1 MSKQPNSKHPDNQQP
16 DNQKA
21 KQNSVG
27 ISRDTLERGE
37 VMDAARARDGAN
49 SAILSDEALLASRR
63 AIVPDDYVGEDI
75 WVFGYGSLIWNP
87 MVQYSEKLDALV
99 HGFHRRFCMWTRIG
113 RGSPE
118 CPGLVLALDNGGS
131 TKGVIFRIPADIA
144 PQELDLLWR
153 REMMADSY
161 RPVWLTAKTN
171 KGPVRALSFAIRRN
185 RPVFA
190 PPMPNTEVAR
200 IIYQA
205 KGFVGPCKDYLENTQ
220 KALLD
225 AGIYDKQMIKL
236 AALVKELEAADKHI

>member
-1 MSKQPNSKHPDNQQP
+1 MMREQ
-16 DNQKA
+16 A
-21 KQNSVG
+21 KQKTVG

-49 SAILSDEALLASRR
+49 NTILSDEALLASRR
-63 AIVPDDYVGEDI
+63 AIIPDDYTGEDI

-87 MVQYSEKLDALV
+87 TVQFSEQRDALV

-118 CPGLVLALDNGGS
+118 CPGLVLALDHGGS
-131 TKGVIFRIPADIA
+131 TKGVVFRIPADSA
-144 PQELDLLWR
+144 PKEIDILWR

-161 RPVWLTAKTN
+161 RPVWLTAKTD
-171 KGPVRALSFAIRRN
+171 KGTVKALSFAIRRN

-190 PPMPNTEVAR
+190 PRMDDAKIAE

-205 KGFVGPCKDYLENTQ
+205 KGFVGPCKEYLLNTQ
-220 KALLD
+220 KALLA
-225 AGIYDKQMIKL
+225 AGIYDKQMARL
-236 AALVKELEAADKHI
+236 THLVEQKEKEARDGA

>member
-1 MSKQPNSKHPDNQQP
+1 MSDKAGQKQ
-16 DNQKA
+16 
-21 KQNSVG
+21 VG
-27 ISRDTLERGE
+27 ISRDALERGD
-37 VMDAARARDGAN
+37 VMEAARARDGAN
-49 SAILSDEALLASRR
+49 STILTDEALLASRR
-63 AIVPDDYVGEDI
+63 AFVPDDYAGEDI

-87 MVQYSEKLDALV
+87 MVQYREKRDGLV

-118 CPGLVLALDNGGS
+118 FPGLVLALDNGGS
-131 TKGVIFRIPADIA
+131 TKGVVFRIPADIA
-144 PQELDLLWR
+144 PRELDILWR

-161 RPVWLTAKTN
+161 RPVWLSAKTD

-190 PPMPNTEVAR
+190 PPMPDAEVAR

-225 AGIYDKQMIKL
+225 AGIHDKQMIKL
-236 AALVKELEAADKHI
+236 AALVKELEARLKR

>member
-1 MSKQPNSKHPDNQQP
+1 MTDEAGQKQ
-16 DNQKA
+16 
-21 KQNSVG
+21 VG
-27 ISRDTLERGE
+27 ISRDTLERGD
-37 VMDAARARDGAN
+37 VMEAARARDGAN
-49 SAILSDEALLASRR
+49 STILTDEALLASRR
-63 AIVPDDYVGEDI
+63 AFIPDDYAGEDI

-87 MVQYSEKLDALV
+87 MVQYREKRDGLV

-131 TKGVIFRIPADIA
+131 TKGVVFRIPADIA
-144 PQELDLLWR
+144 PRELDILWR

-161 RPVWLTAKTN
+161 RPVWLSAKTD

-190 PPMPNTEVAR
+190 PPMPDAKVAR

-225 AGIYDKQMIKL
+225 AGIHDKQMIKL
-236 AALVKELEAADKHI
+236 AALVEELEAGDAKG